1 MEEKKNDGLQIA
13 EDVVATVAEI
23 GVTLIISDITG
34 SFEPKNARKIGKICR
49 MIGELALNGIV
60 KKPIDNY
67 IHETFEDVRN
77 VIDRVKNA
85 QNQIEETKEETDGC
99 NEAAGSEA

>member
-1 MEEKKNDGLQIA
+1 MEENKIDGLQIA
-13 EDVVATVAEI
+13 EDVVAAVAEI
-23 GVTLIISDITG
+23 GVTLILTDITG

-49 MIGELALNGIV
+49 MIGGLALDGVI

-67 IHETFEDVRN
+67 IHETFEDVRK
-77 VIDRVKNA
+77 VVDQVKNA